1 MSIEFPIKAV
11 KNDGARFATLKDA
24 TDRAIAGGL
33 IFEDAEQLVKAANA
47 GAKLGSQPLEKQPR
61 RKNQRERL
69 ATQLRDSDP
78 VAVIME
84 RDNEIVYGHYD
95 DLPQAGESVARLRR

>member
-1 MSIEFPIKAV
+1 MSIEFPV
-11 KNDGARFATLKDA
+11 RVVRNVGARFATLKDA

-33 IFEDAEQLVKAANA
+33 ILEDAEQLVKAANA
-47 GAKLGSQPLEKQPR
+47 GAKIQFQPLEKQPR
-61 RKNQRERL
+61 RKNKRERL
-69 ATQLRDSDP
+69 AAQLRDSDP

-84 RDNEIVYGHYD
+84 RDDEIVYGHYD